1 MKRFGKMLT
10 GQKKKR
16 IVFLVA
22 LLLLAGIYYF
32 SLPQNLFKAPTC
44 TIVEDRNGQL
54 LGARI
59 ADDGQW
65 RFPPSDIIPEN
76 FKQCLL
82 HFEDEYFYQHIGFNP
97 VSLLRALRQ
106 NLSAGKI
113 VSGGST
119 LSMQVIRLSR
129 KNKPRT
135 VFEKLLEIILATRLE
150 LTYSKDEILQLYATH
165 APFGGNTVGLE
176 TAAWRYYE
184 RKPDE
189 LSWAES
195 ATLAVLP
202 NQPGLIF
209 PGKNHQQLRK
219 KRNFLLTK
227 LYRKQI
233 IDSLT
238 MALAFDEPLPGKPF
252 PLPALSNHLIDKI
265 IIDGKKGQKI
275 NTTINNNWQQKFS
288 EILNS
293 HHQSLKGNEI
303 HNAALLVLS
312 VDTGETL
319 AYIGNIGDG
328 ARGEH
333 GQHVDIISAPRSTGS
348 ILKPFLFAAMLEEGQ
363 ILPGTLLPDIPTFI
377 QGFAPKNFSKTYDG
391 AVPADRALSRSLN
404 IPAVNMLKTYG
415 VEKFHYLL
423 KAYGLNSLTFPAS
436 HYGLSLILGG
446 AEGSLWEICGM
457 YANMARTLNN
467 YFKYPEPLRY
477 HDGDLHPPFYERQD
491 LPNEVKKNY
500 QSSSDFSAAAI
511 WQTFQTMLEVYRPG
525 EDASWQ
531 YYDSS
536 QKIAWKTGTSFG
548 LRDGWAVGITPAYVV
563 GVWVGNADGEG
574 RPGLTGI
581 NTAGPILFDV
591 FDQLPASQWFST
603 PTSDLGKIAICRE
616 SGHRNNKFCPT
627 IDTIYSHKKGLL
639 TDVCPYHRL
648 IHLDVSKKY
657 RVNAQCEDIQ
667 NIIHEP
673 WLVLPPVQAYYYR
686 SKTAHYRSLPPY
698 RHDCRNLASD
708 QGSMQVIYPKNRAQ
722 LLIPTEL
729 DGKPGAVVF
738 DVAHTRSNT
747 EIFWHLDE
755 KFMASTHSIHQ
766 MALHPKAGPHKL
778 TLVDQYGEVL
788 EHEFEIIDH

>member
-1 MKRFGKMLT
+1 MLT

-16 IVFLVA
+16 IGILVA

-44 TIVEDRNGQL
+44 TVVEDRNGQL

-59 ADDGQW
+59 AADGQW
-65 RFPPSDIIPEN
+65 RFPPSDTIPEN

-97 VSLLRALRQ
+97 VSLIRALRQ

-209 PGKNHQQLRK
+209 PGKNQQQLRQ
-219 KRNFLLTK
+219 KRDFLLTK
-227 LYRKQI
+227 LYHKQI

-238 MALAFDEPLPGKPF
+238 MVLAFDEPLPGKPF

-265 IIDGKKGQKI
+265 IKDGKKGKKI
-275 NTTINNNWQQKFS
+275 STTINKNWQQKFS
-288 EILNS
+288 EILNF

-328 ARGEH
+328 SRGEH

-423 KAYGLNSLTFPAS
+423 KTYGLNSLTFPAS

-477 HDGDLHPPFYERQD
+477 RDEDLHPPFYERQD
-491 LPNEVKKNY
+491 IQNEVKKNY
-500 QSSSDFSAAAI
+500 QPSSDFSAAAI
-511 WQTFQTMLEVYRPG
+511 WQTFQTMLDVYRPA

-591 FDQLPASQWFST
+591 FDQLPTSPWFST
-603 PTSDLGKIAICRE
+603 PASDLEKIAICRE

-657 RVNAQCEDIQ
+657 RVNVQCEDIQ
-667 NIIHEP
+667 NMTHEP
-673 WLVLPPVQAYYYR
+673 WLVLPPIQAYYYR
-686 SKTAHYRSLPPY
+686 SKSAHYKSLPPY
-698 RHDCRNLASD
+698 RDDCKNNAGDHR
-708 QGSMQVIYPKNRAQ
+708 SMQVIYPKDKAQ

-755 KFMASTHSIHQ
+755 KFMASTSSIHQ

-778 TLVDQYGEVL
+778 TLVDQYGEIL